1 MRHLGTVTL
10 DTDRLRLR
18 RLERGD
24 APAMFRNWAG
34 DPLVT
39 RYLTWPAHGA
49 LAATQEY
56 LAGLEERYA
65 EASTYDWGIE
75 LKSLG
80 EPVGSISVVRHS
92 EEAQCAQ
99 IGYCI
104 GRKWWRQGI
113 ATEAFRAVIR
123 FLLEEV
129 GFNRVEAR
137 HDPRNPHS
145 GMVMKKC
152 GLTYEGTLRQCDRNN
167 RGLCD
172 AAYYGLLRGEY
183 GARKGEQA

>member
-10 DTDRLRLR
+10 DTGRLRLR
-18 RLERGD
+18 RLGPED
-24 APAMFRNWAG
+24 APAMFRNWAS

-39 RYLTWPAHGA
+39 RYLTWPAHGS
-49 LAATQEY
+49 LAATQAY
-56 LAGLEERYA
+56 VASLLEQYPDPA
-65 EASTYDWGIE
+65 FYDWGIE
-75 LKSLG
+75 PKSLG
-80 EPVGSISVVRHS
+80 EPVGSISVVRRDDGVESVH
-92 EEAQCAQ
+92 

-104 GRKWWRQGI
+104 GRRWWRQGI
-113 ATEAFRAVIR
+113 TSEALAEVIR
-123 FLLEEV
+123 FFMEEV
-129 GFNRVEAR
+129 GVNRVESR

-152 GLTYEGTLRQCDRNN
+152 GMSYEGTLRQCDRNN

-183 GARKGEQA
+183 GARKGEGA